1 MQKKYPERKK
11 NATVSSLPEE
21 RFQPGK
27 LLACIAPRPGR
38 CGPAEGHVL
47 EGKELEFCLRNIKA
61 SKGQETL
68 LPPVLAHA
76 IKAFTVLKKKKKSR
90 YSQEKLH

>member
-1 MQKKYPERKK
+1 MQKKHPERKK

-21 RFQPGK
+21 QFQPGK

-38 CGPAEGHVL
+38 CGPAESHVL

-61 SKGQETL
+61 RKAKEPSSL
-68 LPPVLAHA
+68 L
-76 IKAFTVLKKKKKSR
+76 S
-90 YSQEKLH
+90 